1 MKAQLYQV
9 NVLDIIAGHEIP
21 IGPAMDNP
29 EALYPLVEKVNLA
42 ILKGA
47 LTGWKEA
54 HVVRVE

>member
-1 MKAQLYQV
+1 MKPQLYQV
-9 NVLDIIAGHEIP
+9 HVMDAIAGHEIP

-42 ILKGA
+42 ILKGT
-47 LTGWKEA
+47 LTGWNEA